1 MPTRTTPEAL
11 AHLRALKDRARRVLA
26 LDDHD
31 TVLITELH
39 CTEPGCPP
47 LETVIAVL
55 AADREPRR
63 WTVHR
68 PLNEVTPGDIAD
80 ALAHAPYQGDTQ

>member
-11 AHLRALKDRARRVLA
+11 THLRVPKDHARRLLA
-26 LDDHD
+26 LDDQD

-55 AADREPRR
+55 APDWPPQR
-63 WTVHR
+63 WTLHR
-68 PLNEVTPGDIAD
+68 PLNEVTPGEIAD
-80 ALAHAPYQGDTQ
+80 ALADAAHQGED